1 MPLAEDVDL
10 DELARITYG
19 YVGADLAA
27 ITREAGIE
35 AVRRIMPQLNLE
47 EGTVPPEVLENLS
60 VRRDDFIAAHKRVQ
74 PSALREIMVQMPGV
88 RWDDVGGVDEGR
100 TRRRAGVDVPRQTA
114 TTLNHS
120 GPN

>member
-74 PSALREIMVQMPGV
+74 PSAIREIMGQMPDV
-88 RWDDVGGVDEGR
+88 RWDEVGSVDAARNKLGAIGR
-100 TRRRAGVDVPRQTA
+100 ESWGGRGCQYV
-114 TTLNHS
+114 
-120 GPN
+120 